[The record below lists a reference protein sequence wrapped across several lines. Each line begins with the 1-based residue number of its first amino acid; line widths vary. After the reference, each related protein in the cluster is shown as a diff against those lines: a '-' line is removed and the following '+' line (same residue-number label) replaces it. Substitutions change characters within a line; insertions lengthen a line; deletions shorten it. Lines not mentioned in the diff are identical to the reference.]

1 MHMAVLPIA
10 KLGEPVLRRQAALV
24 TPDELVSAEVQT
36 LIDDMIETMRA
47 ANGLGLAAPQ
57 VFVAKQIAVVELR
70 PNPRYPE
77 APVSGLLTVVNPVFS
92 DLSERMIHGWE
103 GCLSLDNLRG
113 LVPRH
118 QALTLDALDRHGQP
132 IHFAASDFYAVVL
145 QHELDH
151 LWGRLFID
159 RMTDLRT
166 LSHQREFDKYWSPA
180 AAAASSAGS

>member
-1 MHMAVLPIA
+1 MAVLPIA
-10 KLGEPVLRRQAALV
+10 KLGEPVLRQQAAAV
-24 TPDELVSAEVQT
+24 TPEELASPSLQT
-36 LIDDMIETMRA
+36 LIDDMIDTMRA

-57 VFVAKQIAVVELR
+57 VFVSKQIAVIELR
-70 PNPRYPE
+70 PNPRYPD
-77 APVSGLLTVVNPVFS
+77 APASGLLTVVNPGFS
-92 DLSERMIHGWE
+92 HLSETMIHGWE

-118 QALTLDALDRHGQP
+118 QSLTLDALDRHGQP
-132 IHFAASDFYAVVL
+132 LHLDVSGFVAVVF

-180 AAAASSAGS
+180 ASGRAPADA